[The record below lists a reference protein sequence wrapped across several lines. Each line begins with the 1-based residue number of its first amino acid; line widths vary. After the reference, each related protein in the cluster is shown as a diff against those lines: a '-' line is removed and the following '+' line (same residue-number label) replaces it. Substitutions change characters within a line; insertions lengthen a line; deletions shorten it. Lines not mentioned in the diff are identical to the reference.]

1 MLNERESRIVGK
13 RIGDYRRMHKLS
25 QAELGEMTG
34 LSRNIINQMELGRMR
49 YQQKGERVT
58 LKPIAE
64 LFGISVND
72 LLVDIRE
79 SAEEE
84 KDMESNLVKELTEEI
99 KKLKEENKNLEDRAD
114 MWKERVAEI
123 KKERDNLLVAGDDE
137 TLTKAMAEVERQ
149 RDYINTLEDKIR
161 LLEANQKSPLENIV
175 LNMMVEK
182 YGKAEIR

>member
-25 QAELGEMTG
+25 QTELGEMTG
-34 LSRNIINQMELGRMR
+34 LSRNIINQMELGRMK

-58 LKPIAE
+58 LKPIAD

-79 SAEEE
+79 GAEEE
-84 KDMESNLVKELTEEI
+84 KDMESKLVKELTEEI

-114 MWKERVAEI
+114 MWKSRVAEM
-123 KKERDNLLVAGDDE
+123 
-137 TLTKAMAEVERQ
+137 KAEQQNTQVSTQREYAVGSAEYERQ
-149 RDYINTLEDKIR
+149 KDYIKTLEDKIR